1 MEKTALIFNL
11 SFCRNPNNENH
22 RGKCKSQSY
31 RDAMHIAI
39 KCRTYN
45 PPPSTSIH
53 QSKSMHASM
62 YVCQARE
69 KEAGAAIS
77 MNNPAL

>member
-11 SFCRNPNNENH
+11 SFCRNPSYENH

-39 KCRTYN
+39 KCRTYTSLHIH
-45 PPPSTSIH
+45 PSI
-53 QSKSMHASM
+53 QKHASM
-62 YVCQARE
+62 YVSQARE
-69 KEAGAAIS
+69 KEAGATIP
-77 MNNPAL
+77 MNNQAL